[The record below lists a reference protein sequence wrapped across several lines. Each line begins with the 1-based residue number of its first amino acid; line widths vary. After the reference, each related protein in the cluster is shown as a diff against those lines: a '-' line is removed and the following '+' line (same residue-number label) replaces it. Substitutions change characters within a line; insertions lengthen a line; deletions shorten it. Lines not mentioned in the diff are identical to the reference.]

1 MDSAAMMLMAGLLIG
16 TVVTLLIAWWHSRR
30 QAQATA
36 AIEARLGGRFAE
48 VAGGALR
55 DNSDMFLKLAR
66 ESFAHERAGAQA
78 ALQERE
84 TALSQMVDPIRQALE
99 KSEQQ
104 LQGFERDRRDAFTS
118 LRTQIEQL
126 TLGQS
131 ALQRE
136 TRNLVG
142 ALRRPEVRGRWG
154 ELTLRRVVEVA
165 GMSEHCDFSEQATV
179 VGGDGALR
187 PDLVV
192 RMPEGR
198 DLVVD
203 AKTPLDAYLDA
214 IEAPSDEARAAALS
228 RHGQQVEARVRELAS
243 KAYWSQF
250 KKSPEFAV
258 LFLPGDQFL
267 SAALSERPDLLENAM
282 RQGIVLAT
290 PSTLIALFKA
300 VAYSWRQAAVAEH
313 AAKILELGQE
323 LHRRLGTFVAHLEKA
338 GDRLGGAVDAYNN
351 AIASL
356 ERTVL
361 PQARKFTELGI
372 VSGEPLAT
380 VEPVE
385 RLVRSAQ
392 LHADDRPLPPPAD
405 TQ

>member
-1 MDSAAMMLMAGLLIG
+1 
-16 TVVTLLIAWWHSRR
+16 
-30 QAQATA
+30 
-36 AIEARLGGRFAE
+36 
-48 VAGGALR
+48 
-55 DNSDMFLKLAR
+55 
-66 ESFAHERAGAQA
+66 
-78 ALQERE
+78 
-84 TALSQMVDPIRQALE
+84 
-99 KSEQQ
+99 
-104 LQGFERDRRDAFTS
+104 
-118 LRTQIEQL
+118 
-126 TLGQS
+126 
-131 ALQRE
+131 
-136 TRNLVG
+136 
-142 ALRRPEVRGRWG
+142 
-154 ELTLRRVVEVA
+154 
-165 GMSEHCDFSEQATV
+165 
-179 VGGDGALR
+179 
-187 PDLVV
+187 
-192 RMPEGR
+192 
-198 DLVVD
+198 
-203 AKTPLDAYLDA
+203 
-214 IEAPSDEARAAALS
+214 
-228 RHGQQVEARVRELAS
+228 
-243 KAYWSQF
+243 
-250 KKSPEFAV
+250 
-258 LFLPGDQFL
+258 
-267 SAALSERPDLLENAM
+267 M